1 MRVFEEKQWFNQW
14 WFQLINIG
22 LSLFLLFCL
31 YKWFVAE
38 ENVDKVSPDDLTGQ
52 LIVILCL
59 VPVIALFYFLKLK
72 TVIDERGIS
81 YQFFPIHKNA
91 KLTAWS
97 DLEECYT
104 REYKPIAEYGGWGYK
119 FGAGGAKALNVK
131 GNKGIQLKF
140 KSGKKLL
147 IGTQK
152 PEDAQVVINRYFKN
166 ERI

>member
-14 WFQLINIG
+14 WMLLINIG
-22 LSLFLLFCL
+22 LLGFLLFCF
-31 YKWFVAE
+31 YKWFVAGK
-38 ENVDKVSPDDLTGQ
+38 NVDKVAADDLTGQ

-91 KLTAWS
+91 KLITWG